1 MAFDTLEY
9 ARRLKGAGFSEQQ
22 AEVLA
27 EATRDLVAGEMVT
40 KSFLQSEL
48 EKVSMRLTIRMGTI
62 AAVCV
67 AALAAIIKHSP
78 LVGDFLDLILREQ
91 FRLFAPRLTKAIWED
106 YLSGCRARDPEM
118 PKIHNELAAFSPYWT
133 WPSTS

>member
-1 MAFDTLEY
+1 MVEY
-9 ARRLKGAGFSEQQ
+9 PSLDRIWPSIPSNTSGRLKGAGFSEQQ

-27 EATRDLVAGEMVT
+27 EATRDLVADEMVT

-67 AALAAIIKHSP
+67 AALAAIIK
-78 LVGDFLDLILREQ
+78 L
-91 FRLFAPRLTKAIWED
+91 
-106 YLSGCRARDPEM
+106 
-118 PKIHNELAAFSPYWT
+118 
-133 WPSTS
+133 

>member
-27 EATRDLVAGEMVT
+27 EATRDLIAEEMVT

-48 EKVSMRLTIRMGTI
+48 EKLSMRLTIRMGTI
-62 AAVCV
+62 AAICV
-67 AALAAIIKHSP
+67 GALAAIIK
-78 LVGDFLDLILREQ
+78 L
-91 FRLFAPRLTKAIWED
+91 
-106 YLSGCRARDPEM
+106 
-118 PKIHNELAAFSPYWT
+118 
-133 WPSTS
+133 

>member
-27 EATRDLVAGEMVT
+27 EATRDLVADEMVT

-67 AALAAIIKHSP
+67 AALAAIIK
-78 LVGDFLDLILREQ
+78 L
-91 FRLFAPRLTKAIWED
+91 
-106 YLSGCRARDPEM
+106 
-118 PKIHNELAAFSPYWT
+118 
-133 WPSTS
+133 